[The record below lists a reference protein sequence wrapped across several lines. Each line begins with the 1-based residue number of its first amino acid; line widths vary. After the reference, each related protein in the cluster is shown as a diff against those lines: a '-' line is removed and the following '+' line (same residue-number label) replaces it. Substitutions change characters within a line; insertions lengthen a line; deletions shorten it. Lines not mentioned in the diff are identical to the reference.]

1 MAWVADSGRQK
12 LWWFG
17 LVWFATHASFD
28 IGGQPKP
35 TGKTASTVGL
45 RFDRPPHRSQ
55 QHCALEGNC
64 SGNMQLKVHNGM
76 TTRRVFFK
84 SDHKVKHRVA
94 STVQHVCICRAIGLK
109 GSGPKRLQ
117 GPKVTF
123 CTHNLAPTMSVD
135 VRRCAAYQPDS
146 NVRRLRSVR
155 LKVARRES

>member
-76 TTRRVFFK
+76 TTRRVF
-84 SDHKVKHRVA
+84 SNLITRSSIESHRRSNMSA
-94 STVQHVCICRAIGLK
+94 SA
-109 GSGPKRLQ
+109 GPL
-117 GPKVTF
+117 
-123 CTHNLAPTMSVD
+123 D
-135 VRRCAAYQPDS
+135 
-146 NVRRLRSVR
+146 
-155 LKVARRES
+155 